1 MSRTQLAVY
10 GLLGAVLLFLVASVF
25 YVVDQRQEAV
35 VINLGDPVRVVN
47 PPNRPEAGLHVKLPW
62 EGVVKFDRRNVALE
76 AQQEEI
82 ITSDQRRLVVDAFVR
97 YRIADPLLFYRTL
110 RDERT
115 AEGQIERLVNSSL
128 RQILGNAQ
136 ANEIISVRRD
146 ELMLLAR
153 QDVARR
159 AKAARLGIQIIDVR
173 IRRADLPSQVQDSV
187 FRRMQSARQQE
198 AAQKRAEGEQRKR
211 EIIAEAD
218 REVTITLA
226 TAKETGETT
235 KGQGDALRTRIY
247 AQSFGRDPSF
257 SAFYRSLQAYET
269 SLGDGA
275 TTMVLSPDSAFF
287 RYFDRGPTGGAARR

>member
-1 MSRTQLAVY
+1 
-10 GLLGAVLLFLVASVF
+10 VF
-25 YVVDQRQEAV
+25 YVVDQREEAV

-110 RDERT
+110 RDER
-115 AEGQIERLVNSSL
+115 AAGALIERLVNSSL
-128 RQILGNAQ
+128 RQVLGTVP

-146 ELMLLAR
+146 QLMTLTR

-159 AKAARLGIQIIDVR
+159 AQAARLGIQVIDVR
-173 IRRADLPSQVQDSV
+173 IRRADLPPQVQEFV
-187 FRRMQSARQQE
+187 FRRMKSARQQE

-211 EIIAEAD
+211 ELIAEAD
-218 REVTITLA
+218 REVTVTLA
-226 TAKETGETT
+226 TANETGETVR
-235 KGQGDALRTRIY
+235 GQGDAQRTRIY
-247 AQSFGRDPSF
+247 AQSYGRDPNF
-257 SAFYRSLQAYET
+257 AAFYRSMKAYEE
-269 SLGDGA
+269 SLGDGS

-287 RYFDRGPTGGAARR
+287 RYFDRGPTGGSGRR

>member
-1 MSRTQLAVY
+1 M
-10 GLLGAVLLFLVASVF
+10 
-25 YVVDQRQEAV
+25 
-35 VINLGDPVRVVN
+35 RVVN

-128 RQILGNAQ
+128 RQILGNAP
-136 ANEIISVRRD
+136 ANEIISVRR
-146 ELMLLAR
+146 EQLMLLAR

-159 AKAARLGIQIIDVR
+159 AAAARLGIQIIDVR

-226 TAKETGETT
+226 TARETGETT

-257 SAFYRSLQAYET
+257 SAF
-269 SLGDGA
+269 
-275 TTMVLSPDSAFF
+275 
-287 RYFDRGPTGGAARR
+287 